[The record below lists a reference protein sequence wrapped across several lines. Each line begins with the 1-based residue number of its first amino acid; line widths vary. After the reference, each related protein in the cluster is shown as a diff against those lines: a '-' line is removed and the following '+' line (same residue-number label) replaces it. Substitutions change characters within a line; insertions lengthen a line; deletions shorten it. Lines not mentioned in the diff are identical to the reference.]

1 MYKNRWA
8 HFLLRNYRLY
18 QNHLDLSVTSR
29 LLDVLRAGS
38 SAGSG
43 NALSLHASQDAGVR
57 AREGT
62 RGAVNVGLA
71 VAAHGGLAGSTV
83 GTDGEDLAGETSLS
97 RGLDVLEHVALSDDL
112 SAGVGLER
120 VLRVLVEV
128 VVDGVEKGVTS
139 NLGRAAGG
147 VVDVVALEG
156 DHVVAAGE
164 VHAPVVVG
172 VAGSGPGGGTVDLV
186 VGDGNTAGSAVAE
199 DNVLAGDEVGGDV
212 VNPDH
217 VGTVNGDGITTPD
230 VLRVDLSETDVLDDN
245 VLDVASHADTLAL
258 NNTLAAL
265 TNQRLVGL
273 DSDSEYTSLVVG
285 DAANLGGAGLVVVAP
300 SILVDGNLATGAGTP
315 WTATGGGSLTLGTSE
330 VEGLGQDDDTRGG
343 IAEVADEL
351 RGAFWVDRCGVATTS
366 YTCEVLVQIG
376 GEHSVVCLPFAKPSA
391 VPLTASAA
399 LTLEAKAATTA
410 AKSEYFMMESYEVKD
425 KEWIA
430 NAVC

>member
-1 MYKNRWA
+1 
-8 HFLLRNYRLY
+8 
-18 QNHLDLSVTSR
+18 
-29 LLDVLRAGS
+29 
-38 SAGSG
+38 
-43 NALSLHASQDAGVR
+43 
-57 AREGT
+57 
-62 RGAVNVGLA
+62 
-71 VAAHGGLAGSTV
+71 
-83 GTDGEDLAGETSLS
+83 LS
-97 RGLDVLEHVALSDDL
+97 RSLDVLEHVALSDDL
-112 SAGVGLER
+112 GASVGLER
-120 VLRVLVEV
+120 VLRVLEEV
-128 VVDGVEKGVTS
+128 VVDGVEKSVTS

-186 VGDGNTAGSAVAE
+186 VGDGNTTGSTVTK
-199 DNVLAGDEVGGDV
+199 DNVLAGDEVSGDV
-212 VNPDH
+212 VDPDH
-217 VGTVNGDGITTPD
+217 VSTVNGDGISTPD
-230 VLRVDLSETDVLDDN
+230 VLRVDLSETDVLDNN

-258 NNTLAAL
+258 NDTLASL

-273 DSDSEYTSLVVG
+273 DGDSKYTSLVVG

-330 VEGLGQDDDTRGG
+330 VEGLGEDDDTWGRV
-343 IAEVADEL
+343 AEVADEL

-366 YTCEVLVQIG
+366 YTCEVLVQNG

-391 VPLTASAA
+391 APLTASAA

-410 AKSEYFMMESYEVKD
+410 AKSEYFIMESYQVKD